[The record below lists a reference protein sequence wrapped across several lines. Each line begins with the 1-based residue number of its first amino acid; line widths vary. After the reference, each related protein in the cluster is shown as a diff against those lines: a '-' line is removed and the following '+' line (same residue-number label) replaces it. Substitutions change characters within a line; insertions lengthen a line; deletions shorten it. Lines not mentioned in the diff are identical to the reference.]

1 MYKIDKR
8 MGRGWAK
15 GSHAFILLSPWCAAT
30 GLLLQTRACKW
41 IYTELQWP
49 SVAENKTSIETDGV
63 RSHHVPLTIKKVTGG
78 LCMLE
83 QPTNIW
89 QIHPDSCEIFP
100 LLTSDWLTVF
110 WIRFSIFSPSQTAP
124 YLWYSLDVY
133 RKCSQTWGTAQLLPA
148 SFQKSAAPQQMNWN
162 PEQKLCGTK
171 RSRVKFGWMFYFI
184 CSYILSSFMKLSNF
198 FHSVT
203 T

>member
-1 MYKIDKR
+1 MPSYC
-8 MGRGWAK
+8 
-15 GSHAFILLSPWCAAT
+15 SHP
-30 GLLLQTRACKW
+30 GVLLQGCFCRLVRVSGSTWNCNDHRWLKIKLALKQMGW
-41 IYTELQWP
+41 DSI
-49 SVAENKTSIETDGV
+49 TSPA
-63 RSHHVPLTIKKVTGG
+63 PLATKKVTGR
-78 LCMLE
+78 LCTLE

-100 LLTSDWLTVF
+100 FLTSDWLTVF
-110 WIRFSIFSPSQTAP
+110 WICFSIFFPSQTAP

-148 SFQKSAAPQQMNWN
+148 SFSKSAAPQQMNWN

-171 RSRVKFGWMFYFI
+171 RSRVKIGWMFYFI